1 PADPRPHGRRHE
13 PDHRGAARV
22 RAARGAPRRRAGA
35 DLPPGPRPGAERRLR
50 AGGRLARAGDRV
62 FLDLSA
68 GLLRHL
74 AGLRPLPARSARA
87 SRRPPAR
94 QRASARGRRDD
105 VMFAHEFIRNAYLAG
120 TFIAL
125 ACGLTG
131 WFVVLRG
138 QVFAADALSHV
149 PFVGAIA
156 AADARAGLFARTLGL
171 AALMAG
177 LGRRAEADDVTIGVS
192 FSWVLG
198 VGVLLIAVLSTG
210 SSGGSGLLVANTL
223 FGSIFGLSS
232 GTAIAAAAVGLAVVL
247 AGLAIARPLLFASI
261 DAELAR
267 VRGVPVRTR
276 GFARLLLTGIVTA
289 EGTQSIG
296 ALLVLG
302 LIAAPGGAAA
312 LLTSRPYLGMALA
325 TGIALLA
332 MWAGLL
338 LSYAVPSLPP

>member
-1 PADPRPHGRRHE
+1 
-13 PDHRGAARV
+13 
-22 RAARGAPRRRAGA
+22 
-35 DLPPGPRPGAERRLR
+35 
-50 AGGRLARAGDRV
+50 
-62 FLDLSA
+62 
-68 GLLRHL
+68 
-74 AGLRPLPARSARA
+74 
-87 SRRPPAR
+87 
-94 QRASARGRRDD
+94 
-105 VMFAHEFIRNAYLAG
+105 MFAHEFVRNAYLAG

-125 ACGLTG
+125 ACGLIG

-149 PFVGAIA
+149 AFVGAIA
-156 AADARAGLFARTLGL
+156 AAVVGVDARGGLFTLTLGL

-177 LGRRAEADDVTIGVS
+177 LGRRAEADDVTIGIS
-192 FSWVLG
+192 FSWILG

-232 GTAIAAAAVGLAVVL
+232 GTAIAAAATGLAVL
-247 AGLAIARPLLFASI
+247 LSALAIARPLLFASV

-267 VRGVPVRTR
+267 VRGVPVRAL
-276 GFARLLLTGIVTA
+276 GLALLLLTGLVTA
-289 EGTQSIG
+289 EGTQAIG

-302 LIAAPGGAAA
+302 LIAAPAGAAA

-325 TGIALLA
+325 AGIAVLA

-338 LSYAVPSLPP
+338 LSYAIPSLPPSTAVVMLAVAAYAGAALARRRIFGHQAPSGAPAASAGEETSAPATASAVRIIR